1 MKGLMN
7 MQIPYTKVHGS
18 RNDFILIDEAGRN
31 WTDEER
37 VQLALQVCRRDKGI
51 GADGILFVSD
61 SETADGKMRVFN
73 ADGSEASMCGNGLR
87 CVARYLIE
95 KLEKEELEVETMK
108 ATLSV
113 KKEAE
118 IFPGIPTFAV
128 EISPVSYKTSDLP
141 INVNQDVIID
151 EVISEIH
158 PERKW
163 SALAV
168 PNPHLITVVEG
179 NIIKSDEQK
188 EIAEYLNGENPICPD
203 GVNVSYV
210 VPLSEGNIFVKTYE
224 RGVGFTNACG
234 TAMSASTFITCQLG
248 LNHWGNKINVYNP
261 GGKVQCVATNS
272 GEHPSIQ
279 LIGNATYE
287 HQGTIHWNHE
297 INFQIHKVFKEEEQA
312 YQKLEENIGTILV
325 F

>member
-1 MKGLMN
+1 
-7 MQIPYTKVHGS
+7 MQFPYTKVHGS
-18 RNDFILIDEAGRN
+18 RNDFILIDEAAVGTN
-31 WTDEER
+31 WADEER
-37 VQLALQVCRRDKGI
+37 VHLTLRLCNRQEGI
-51 GADGILFVSD
+51 GADGILFVSE
-61 SETADGKMRVFN
+61 SNKADGKMRVFN

-95 KLEKEELEVETMK
+95 KHGKEELKVETMK

-118 IFPGIPTFAV
+118 IFPDIPTFAV
-128 EISPVSYKTSDLP
+128 EISPVSFNPSDLP
-141 INVNQDVIID
+141 MNVKMDAVINQVIP
-151 EVISEIH
+151 EIQ

-168 PNPHLITVVEG
+168 PNPHLITVVDG
-179 NIIKSDEQK
+179 DIIKSNEQK
-188 EIAEYLNGENPICPD
+188 KIAQYLNGENPICPD

-234 TAMSASTFITCQLG
+234 TAMSASTFITCELG
-248 LNHWGNKINVYNP
+248 LNNWGEKINVFNP
-261 GGKVQCVATNS
+261 GGKVQCIAHNTSDNV
-272 GEHPSIQ
+272 SIQ

-287 HQGTIHWNHE
+287 HEGVIHWNDQDISFSVQTQFE
-297 INFQIHKVFKEEEQA
+297 NEQQA
-312 YQKLEENIGTILV
+312 YKKLEENIGTVLA